1 MIDFTNCP
9 VNRFRAYGGANGNK
23 INISY
28 EGSSY
33 MLKFPPRP
41 SRNKEMSYTNGCISE
56 YVACHIFEMLG
67 FRVQDTLLG
76 NYTDSRGK
84 SKLVVACRDFTEG
97 GKRLIEF
104 AQLKNTC
111 IDSEQ
116 NGYGKEL
123 DSILEA
129 GSNNAGRRPTR
140 RPARRTD

>member
-1 MIDFTNCP
+1 
-9 VNRFRAYGGANGNK
+9 
-23 INISY
+23 
-28 EGSSY
+28 
-33 MLKFPPRP
+33 
-41 SRNKEMSYTNGCISE
+41 
-56 YVACHIFEMLG
+56 MLG

-123 DSILEA
+123 SSILQA
-129 GSNNAGRRPTR
+129 HGRSRPSIR
-140 RPARRTD
+140 RMSSVPSSGDMFYRGCISGQL